1 MRVVEDTIVILN
13 HFLQL
18 QRLPTVTFFWF
29 HMFRRLLLTVILQM
43 TRQTFATTFLT
54 WQVTKL
60 EVKVSPLVS
69 LGSATDMDQDVKE
82 VVELIGGLLNSAKRT
97 GS

>member
-1 MRVVEDTIVILN
+1 MRVVEDTIIVLS

-29 HMFRRLLLTVILQM
+29 HMFRHLLLIVVSPM
-43 TRQTFATTFLT
+43 THQVFATTFLT

-69 LGSATDMDQDVKE
+69 LGSAIMDQDVKE
-82 VVELIGGLLNSAKRT
+82 VVELIGGLLNSAKGT